1 MIVGGNINHLT
12 RIMTTAIALETS
24 KGELSLALSLGIVLL
39 TIALLVNAIVIS
51 IKTLQQKKVMSNTPL
66 IEVTNLSLKLSNAD
80 VLSSITIASTDPGG
94 RW

>member
-39 TIALLVNAIVIS
+39 TIALLVNAIVMS
-51 IKTLQQKKVMSNTPL
+51 IKTFATEKGYV
-66 IEVTNLSLKLSNAD
+66 
-80 VLSSITIASTDPGG
+80 
-94 RW
+94 

>member
-39 TIALLVNAIVIS
+39 TIALLVNAIVMS
-51 IKTLQQKKVMSNTPL
+51 IKTLQGKRLCL
-66 IEVTNLSLKLSNAD
+66 IHH
-80 VLSSITIASTDPGG
+80 
-94 RW
+94 